1 MPTLRELFSG
11 EFNLLKSDVEM
22 TVSSDASGQQG
33 TVISRVYYDFDA
45 NARFMSYF
53 VPEESAHI
61 SLLGV
66 LLTQHEEVLR
76 QGASSVLIRY
86 SHPILE
92 PVATNG
98 GDLPFTGRVIMYVD
112 ALVGDEAKAAL
123 RSIATQL
130 GVTLQLRDKT
140 YSAFITETE
149 TPLAFLS
156 HDSRDKDDLVRPLAD
171 KLRSMLCPVWY
182 DEYSLEPG
190 DSLRESIDKGL
201 RISKRCVIVLSGNF
215 MGNSGWTKAEFNA
228 ALNRHI
234 SSGGKVV
241 IPIWHGVGRAEVA
254 EYSPIV
260 VDLVALNSTTGIE
273 QLATRLYQL
282 LMPSPLM
289 DHPG

>member
-1 MPTLRELFSG
+1 
-11 EFNLLKSDVEM
+11 M

-33 TVISRVYYDFDA
+33 TVISRVYYDFGA
-45 NARFMSYF
+45 NAWFMSYF

-76 QGASSVLIRY
+76 QAASSVLIRL

-92 PVATNG
+92 PVARNG
-98 GDLPFTGRVIMYVD
+98 EGLPFTGRVIMYVD

-190 DSLRESIDKGL
+190 DSLRESIDEGL
-201 RISKRCVIVLSGNF
+201 RISERCVIVLSGNF
-215 MGNSGWTKAEFNA
+215 MGNSGWTRAEFNA
-228 ALNRHI
+228 TLNRHI

-254 EYSPIV
+254 EW
-260 VDLVALNSTTGIE
+260 LFCCCRG
-273 QLATRLYQL
+273 
-282 LMPSPLM
+282 
-289 DHPG
+289 